1 MINTEI
7 LAISAIFITG
17 LYVGYKLK
25 GAIYK
30 VSEYY
35 MNRRELNSQ
44 NNKSKNYF

>member
-7 LAISAIFITG
+7 LAISAIFISG

-30 VSEYY
+30 LKEHF
-35 MNRRELNSQ
+35 MNRRRINTQ
-44 NNKSKNYF
+44 NRENYYF